1 MRIRTSFVLATLLAA
16 CSQSTPSSGEAAAA
30 DEAAAPPEAAAE
42 QAAPAEADEAQTAE
56 AAAPAAEVAPAAEA
70 AADLT
75 APADVAAV
83 PSDATVTESGLASR
97 VLQAGTGTAMP
108 NAADTVS
115 VHYTGWTTD
124 GRMFDSSVQRGEPTS
139 FPLNRVIAGWTEGLQ
154 LMVVGEKRRFWI
166 PANLA
171 YGDDP
176 RGGRPAGMLVFDVEL
191 LDIQRAPEPP
201 AVPEDVAAIPDSA
214 EVLPSGLASR
224 VITPG
229 TGSVHPTAESS
240 VSVHYSGWTTDGRMF
255 DSSVMRGQ
263 PARFPLRG
271 VIAGWTEGVPLMVVG
286 EKRRFWIPANLAYG
300 EEAAGGRPS
309 GMLVFDIELLEIMN

>member
-124 GRMFDSSVQRGEPTS
+124 GRMFDSSVERGEPTS

>member
-42 QAAPAEADEAQTAE
+42 QAAPAEADEAPTAE